1 MLCLG
6 LRWSP
11 ENFWGSTPIGI
22 LYDFLFSHF
31 FLLFFVI
38 SMLLR
43 PYRTIFVAGVGPK
56 KIFVVYT
63 FRLINFIL

>member
-22 LYDFLFSHF
+22 LYDFLFSDIF
-31 FLLFFVI
+31 FAFFVI
-38 SMLLR
+38 SMLLG
-43 PYRTIFVAGVGPK
+43 PYRTICVAGIGPK
-56 KIFVVYT
+56 KILLFT
-63 FRLINFIL
+63 HLE